1 MNIGGNMVSMA
12 VVWLI
17 ATVVF
22 LIIEG
27 IVPGLISIW
36 FAAGALA
43 ALLAAMVGAPIWLQV
58 VWFLLVSIAALAITR
73 PLVKKS
79 VNGRTQPTNA
89 DRIFGKECVVR
100 EAIDNVQGTGAVAVD
115 GKVWT
120 ARMESDEESAQVGEI
135 VVARRIEGVK
145 LIVGKKEQEPSTIE
159 KENYYALC
167 HCHSGAADPGHP
179 DPQHPRCPAGQGLRH

>member
-1 MNIGGNMVSMA
+1 MNIGGNRVSMA

-73 PLVKKS
+73 PLVKKY

-145 LIVGKKEQEPSTIE
+145 LIVGKK
-159 KENYYALC
+159 
-167 HCHSGAADPGHP
+167 
-179 DPQHPRCPAGQGLRH
+179 